1 MCNKKWLLLLLP
13 LLSNTVFAQTE
24 EKQKRDTIILDQKI
38 EEVVIS
44 AKQILGSKFK
54 ARNRTG
60 SAYYISPLE
69 IKKLGYTDINRML
82 KAVPG
87 VNLYEEDGYGLRPNI
102 SLRGTKAERSE
113 KITLMEDGILAA
125 PAPYASPAAYY
136 FPNASRMSAVEV
148 LKGSSQVQYGPFTTG
163 GAINMVSTPIPD
175 KFSAKLDASFG
186 TDNTLKSHVTV
197 GDKGKHFGYLV
208 EYIRYQS
215 DGFKS
220 FEDGKGAGFW
230 RNDIIAKLLA
240 KTDNKKGINH
250 SFEFKFGFAN
260 EDSDETYVG
269 VSEQDFKT
277 TPFLRY
283 AGSQM
288 DNMKN
293 RHHQWVATYLVR
305 FSRKLKITTNAY
317 YNTFFRNWYK
327 LNDIKIGA
335 AKTEK
340 KTIGQILADP
350 ETNKAYFDI
359 LKGTADTKIL
369 YTDYERLNKNPGLFV
384 RANNRNYFSRGIQ
397 TKADYR
403 FSVNE
408 FYFNN
413 EVGLRFHADEEDRFQ
428 WDDIYAMKDGKM
440 ELLWD
445 ALHGTS
451 ANKIT
456 SANAI
461 ASYVFSKIAFRN
473 WTLSAGLRYE
483 NIFLEEKDYTTAD
496 YRRSGSRRIESTN
509 HTSVLIPSVGLH
521 YKIIP
526 DLSIFAGVHKGFSPP
541 GVSKQKQTMDKNG
554 KITTYTEKQKPEN
567 SVNIEAGVRL
577 STNRLKV
584 ELIGFFN
591 DFSNMLGSDLFAT
604 GGQGTLQQFNV
615 GEAKVKGAEFM
626 LQYQPMPEESAL
638 KFPLQLSYTYTDT
651 EMENTF
657 ESNSWG
663 RVFIGDEIPYI
674 NKHNLNANI
683 GVTYKRFEAN
693 VGIRYNGDMRTEPGQ
708 GVIAERQKVPA
719 HTIIDASVTARINKH
734 LSVKVNAINLT
745 NKTYLVSRHP
755 SGLRPGHPFGIF
767 AGINL
772 RY

>member
-1 MCNKKWLLLLLP
+1 MYYKKLVFLFLLMT
-13 LLSNTVFAQTE
+13 SFSVFAQQE
-24 EKQKRDTIILDQKI
+24 EKQKRDTIVLDQKVK
-38 EEVVIS
+38 EVVVT
-44 AKQILGSKFK
+44 AKHMLGSKFK

-60 SAYYISPLE
+60 SAYYISPME

-125 PAPYASPAAYY
+125 PAPYAAPAAYY

-163 GAINMVSTPIPD
+163 GAINMVSTPIPS

-186 TDNTLKSHVTV
+186 TDNTLKTHTTI
-197 GDKGKHFGYLV
+197 GDRKKHFGYLV
-208 EYIRYQS
+208 EYLRHQS

-230 RNDIIAKLLA
+230 RNDILA
-240 KTDNKKGINH
+240 KFLVNTANKQGINH
-250 SFEFKFGFAN
+250 AFEVKYGFAN
-260 EDSDETYVG
+260 EKSDETYVG
-269 VSEQDFKT
+269 VSEADFKIN
-277 TPFLRY
+277 PFLRY
-283 AGSQM
+283 NGSQM

-293 RHHQWVATYLVR
+293 HHHQWVATYSLNL
-305 FSRKLKITTNAY
+305 SRKLKIITNAY

-327 LNDIKIGA
+327 LNNIKIGA
-335 AKTEK
+335 TKAENR
-340 KTIGQILADP
+340 TIGQILADP
-350 ETNKAYFDI
+350 ETNKAYFDV
-359 LKGTADTKIL
+359 LKGVADTKIL
-369 YTDYERLNKNPGLFV
+369 YTDYERLKNNPGLFV

-397 TKADYR
+397 TKVDYR

-413 EVGLRFHADEEDRFQ
+413 EVGIRFHADEEDRFQ
-428 WDDIYAMKDGKM
+428 WDDIYAMQGGKM
-440 ELLWD
+440 HLIWD
-445 ALHGTS
+445 AIHGTS

-461 ASYVFSKIAFRN
+461 ASYIFSKIAFRN

-483 NIFLEEKDYTTAD
+483 NIFLKEKDYTTAD
-496 YRRSGSRRIESTN
+496 FRRTGGWRIETTN
-509 HTSVLIPSVGLH
+509 HTTVLIPSIGLH
-521 YKIIP
+521 YKVIP
-526 DLSIFAGVHKGFSPP
+526 ALSLFTGVHKGFSPP
-541 GVSKQKQTMDKNG
+541 GVAKQKQTMDKNG
-554 KITTYTEKQKPEN
+554 NITTYTEKQKPEN

-577 STNRLKV
+577 STHKLKV
-584 ELIGFFN
+584 ELIGFVN

-604 GGQGTLQQFNV
+604 GGQGTLMQFNV
-615 GEAKVKGAEFM
+615 GEAKVKGAELM
-626 LQYQPMPEESAL
+626 IQYQPMPEQSPVQ
-638 KFPLQLSYTYTDT
+638 FPLQLSYTYTDT

-663 RVFIGDEIPYI
+663 RVFTGDEIPYI
-674 NKHNLNANI
+674 NKHNLNVNVGI
-683 GVTYKRFEAN
+683 SYKMIEAN

-719 HTIIDASVTARINKH
+719 HTIIDASITAKINEH
-734 LSVKVNAINLT
+734 IRVKINAINLT

-767 AGINL
+767 AGVNL